1 MSSIKSWISEIPKSS
16 PDHLRWAHVH
26 SFQKYFN
33 LERPTNP
40 TCIQFV
46 KQMLRGYIFR
56 TEIFDGDFVTAK
68 KNTDAFFLT
77 YETQLQETWVS
88 WEKEY
93 LESVK
98 KPIQTL

>member
-33 LERPTNP
+33 LERSTNP
-40 TCIQFV
+40 TCIQFIKPMV
-46 KQMLRGYIFR
+46 RGYILR
-56 TEIFDGDFVTAK
+56 TEIFGGDFETAK
-68 KNTDAFFLT
+68 KNTDAFFNT
-77 YETQLQETWVS
+77 YATQLQDTWVS

-93 LESVK
+93 LDGVAKSAS
-98 KPIQTL
+98 LL